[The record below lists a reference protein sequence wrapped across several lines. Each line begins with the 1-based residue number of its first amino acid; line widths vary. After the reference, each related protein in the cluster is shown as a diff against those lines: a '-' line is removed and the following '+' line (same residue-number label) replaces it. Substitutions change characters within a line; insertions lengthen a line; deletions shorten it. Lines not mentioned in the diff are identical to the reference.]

1 MFYSTYRPKTI
12 AELDNS
18 AVKEVINLLL
28 SSKNIPHAFI
38 FIGQKGTGK
47 TSTARIVAKSLN
59 CLRNH
64 FAEIGSSVE
73 PCNKCPSCLA
83 IDSSSSPDITELD
96 AASNRGIEDI
106 KKIIMEASFLPL
118 SARKR
123 IFIIDEAHMITN
135 EGFNALLKTLEE
147 PPTQAVFI
155 LATTN
160 VEKVPKTIV
169 SRCSIVNFGIAKK
182 EDLKKMLHRIAVSE
196 KISVSEE
203 TIELIS
209 TNADHSF
216 RDAAKLLEE
225 LSVQKRLDYKD
236 ANSYLGLV
244 KQDFLN
250 ILFTKD
256 LTQALEWVQFFE
268 KQGGSVKN
276 LLTELLNELH
286 ELLLKP
292 AGKVSPRTIARLMKL
307 LNEAYSLT
315 RYAPLESIPLEIAV
329 VEFYNGDSSYK

>member
-18 AVKEVINLLL
+18 TVKEVINLLL

-59 CLRNH
+59 CLKNH
-64 FAEIGSSVE
+64 FAGRGSSVE
-73 PCNKCPSCLA
+73 PCNTCPSCLA
-83 IDSSSSPDITELD
+83 IDASSSPDITELD

-147 PPTQAVFI
+147 PPAQAVFI

-182 EDLKKMLHRIAVSE
+182 EDLIKMLNRIAASE
-196 KISVSEE
+196 KISVSKE

-209 TNADHSF
+209 VNADHSF

-225 LSVQKRLDYKD
+225 LSVQKRLNYKD

-250 ILFTKD
+250 ILFTED
-256 LTQALEWVQFFE
+256 LTQALEWIQFFE
-268 KQGGSVKN
+268 KQGGSIKN

-286 ELLLKP
+286 ELLLTP
-292 AGKVSPRTIARLMKL
+292 TGKVPPRTIARLMKL
-307 LNEAYSLT
+307 LNEAYSST

-329 VEFYNGDSSYK
+329 VEFYNS